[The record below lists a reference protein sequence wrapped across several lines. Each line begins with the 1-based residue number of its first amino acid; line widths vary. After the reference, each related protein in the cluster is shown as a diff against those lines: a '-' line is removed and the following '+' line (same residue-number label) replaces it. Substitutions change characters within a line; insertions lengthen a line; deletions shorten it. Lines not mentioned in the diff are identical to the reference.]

1 MSVFEGNR
9 SVPLGASSTHSLVSL
24 AGRAGDALAAWHNAR
39 ATRSTLLSLSDRQLR
54 DIGLERGQIPG
65 VAEALAWR

>member
-9 SVPLGASSTHSLVSL
+9 SVPLGASTTHRFVSL
-24 AGRAGDALAAWHNAR
+24 ANRAVDSLAAWGNAR
-39 ATRSTLLSLSDRQLR
+39 ATRRTLLALSDRQLR